1 MTETWLKAQIEA
13 KDLTPSRL
21 ARKTGSSSGWMAR
34 IVRGVGHPSPSL
46 CKKIAS
52 ALDMTEHE
60 VLRQYG
66 YLSSL
71 PDDYQEA
78 EEQRFIEAIRQ
89 LPEKDRNLLSDFVDF
104 LLWRDGEGG
113 DD

>member
-1 MTETWLKAQIEA
+1 
-13 KDLTPSRL
+13 
-21 ARKTGSSSGWMAR
+21 MAR

-46 CKKIAS
+46 CKKIAG

-66 YLSSL
+66 YLSGL

-78 EEQRFIEAIRQ
+78 EEQRLIEARRQ
-89 LPEKDRNLLSDFVDF
+89 LPEKDRALLGDFVDF
-104 LLWRDGEGG
+104 LLWRDGQGG

>member
-13 KDLTPSRL
+13 RDLTPSRL

-34 IVRGVGHPSPSL
+34 LVRGAGHPSPML
-46 CKKIAS
+46 CKKIAR
-52 ALDMTEHE
+52 ALDITEHE

-66 YLSSL
+66 YLSDL
-71 PDDYQEA
+71 PSDYEAA
-78 EEQRFIEAIRQ
+78 EEQRFIEARRQ
-89 LPEKDRNLLSDFVDF
+89 LPEVDRNLLDDFIDF
-104 LLWRDGEGG
+104 LLWRDGGGG